1 MGLSGAKGRS
11 KGLGRIPLILKRF
24 ELINQLVDKEYIF
37 PRRMMDMIALT
48 RLNNTPLVIN
58 PDLIVSMEETPDTM
72 ITLSNG
78 EKIAVKEKVKE
89 VIRRVINFRRCIF
102 NPSIPIE

>member
-1 MGLSGAKGRS
+1 
-11 KGLGRIPLILKRF
+11 
-24 ELINQLVDKEYIF
+24 
-37 PRRMMDMIALT
+37 MIALT
-48 RLNNTPLVIN
+48 RLNNTSLVIN

-78 EKIAVKEKVKE
+78 EKIAVQEKVNE

-102 NPSIPIE
+102 NSSIPIE

>member
-1 MGLSGAKGRS
+1 
-11 KGLGRIPLILKRF
+11 
-24 ELINQLVDKEYIF
+24 
-37 PRRMMDMIALT
+37 MIIVT

-58 PDLIVSMEETPDTM
+58 PDLIVFMEETPDTI

-78 EKIAVKEKVKE
+78 EKIAVQEKVKE
-89 VIRRVINFRRCIF
+89 VIRRVILFRRCIF

>member
-1 MGLSGAKGRS
+1 
-11 KGLGRIPLILKRF
+11 
-24 ELINQLVDKEYIF
+24 
-37 PRRMMDMIALT
+37 MIALT

-78 EKIAVKEKVKE
+78 EKIAVQEKVKE
-89 VIRRVINFRRCIF
+89 VSRRVINFRRWIF
-102 NPSIPIE
+102 NPSIRIE

>member
-1 MGLSGAKGRS
+1 
-11 KGLGRIPLILKRF
+11 
-24 ELINQLVDKEYIF
+24 
-37 PRRMMDMIALT
+37 MIAVT
-48 RLNNTPLVIN
+48 RLNHTPLVIN
-58 PDLIVSMEETPDTM
+58 PDLIVFMEETPDTI

-78 EKIAVKEKVKE
+78 EKIAVEEKVKE

>member
-1 MGLSGAKGRS
+1 M
-11 KGLGRIPLILKRF
+11 IP
-24 ELINQLVDKEYIF
+24 
-37 PRRMMDMIALT
+37 LT

-58 PDLIVSMEETPDTM
+58 PDLIVFMEETPDTI

-78 EKIAVKEKVKE
+78 DKITVQEKVHE
-89 VIRRVINFRRCIF
+89 VIHRIIKFRRCIF

>member
-1 MGLSGAKGRS
+1 M
-11 KGLGRIPLILKRF
+11 
-24 ELINQLVDKEYIF
+24 IF
-37 PRRMMDMIALT
+37 LT
-48 RLNNTPLVIN
+48 RLNNSPMVIN
-58 PDLIVSMEETPDTM
+58 PDLIVFMEETPDTI

-78 EKIAVKEKVKE
+78 EKIAVQEKVKE

>member
-1 MGLSGAKGRS
+1 
-11 KGLGRIPLILKRF
+11 
-24 ELINQLVDKEYIF
+24 
-37 PRRMMDMIALT
+37 MMDMIALT

-78 EKIAVKEKVKE
+78 EKIAVQEKVKE